1 MEVEAHLLF
10 KLKFNMSLGLCNL
23 SIVPVRISNSDK
35 SEMITQLIYGDL
47 FNIIEEKDNW
57 TKIKC
62 EFDNYEGWIDC
73 KQYVKLDKNE
83 IIKRDDQ
90 KYSYD
95 LVEFIENN
103 NKELITIS
111 IGSNISN
118 IELLNHK
125 YGGRSISGKQTK
137 DSIISTAMLYLHTP
151 YLWGGKT
158 PFGIDC
164 SGFTQ
169 MVYKINGYKLL
180 RDAKEQAT
188 QGETLSFIEE
198 SEPGDLAFFN
208 NDEDEIIHVGI
219 ILKNNYIIHASG
231 KVRIDRLDQT
241 GIYNN
246 DINQHTHSLRFIK
259 KII

>member
-1 MEVEAHLLF
+1 
-10 KLKFNMSLGLCNL
+10 MSLGICNL
-23 SIVPVRISNSDK
+23 SIVPVRISDSDK

-47 FNIIEEKDNW
+47 FSIIEVKDNW

-62 EFDNYEGWIDC
+62 EFDGYEGWIDSKQC
-73 KQYVKLDKNE
+73 KNLEENDN
-83 IIKRDDQ
+83 IIIENPS
-90 KYSYD
+90 YSSD
-95 LVEFIENN
+95 LVEFIENE

-118 IELLNHK
+118 INLLNHIYEGK
-125 YGGRSISGKQTK
+125 SISGKNDK
-137 DSIISTAMLYLHTP
+137 NSIVNTALLYLHSP

-169 MVYKINGYKLL
+169 MVYKINGHKLL
-180 RDAKEQAT
+180 RDAKDQAT
-188 QGETLSFIEE
+188 QGKTLSFIDE

-208 NDEDEIIHVGI
+208 NQDDEIIHVGI
-219 ILKNNYIIHASG
+219 ILEDNYIIHASG

-246 DINQHTHSLRFIK
+246 EINQHTHSLRYIK